1 MEADAL
7 DATPCAAGSARMK
20 ISSAANYGAINLLS
34 DLTVKDA
41 CVIVDQSID
50 DPMRD
55 LVGRVTRYMIDTR
68 EKQIREGLIKLGW
81 TPPPSTT

>member
-1 MEADAL
+1 M
-7 DATPCAAGSARMK
+7 TISAK
-20 ISSAANYGAINLLS
+20 QNWGTINLRS
-34 DLTVKDA
+34 NMTVKDD

-50 DPMRD
+50 DPMND

-68 EKQIREGLIKLGW
+68 EKQIREGLIQLGW